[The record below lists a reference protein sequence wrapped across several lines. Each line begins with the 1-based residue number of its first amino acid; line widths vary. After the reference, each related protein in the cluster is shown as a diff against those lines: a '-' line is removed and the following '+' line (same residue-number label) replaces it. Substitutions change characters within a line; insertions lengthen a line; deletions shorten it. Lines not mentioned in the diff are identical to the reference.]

1 MKQPGTKTS
10 PDNSILTDA
19 QLRIE
24 IDKCE
29 YCAEKPCKTACP
41 CDCSPAD
48 FIMAARLGAPSDYRR
63 ATAEIMSMNPLG
75 GICGQVCPDRFCMA
89 ACSHRPVDA
98 PLNIPAIQATI
109 VARARALGVMPR
121 FGKVRANGRRVAIV
135 GAGPAGL
142 AAAATLGQHGYTAH
156 IYETRGEPGGMCR
169 LIPGHRLD
177 RPVLD
182 ADVAFVLSMSNVS
195 LRKARGGGDPIAL
208 LMKGYDAAVVAAG
221 LWDSIV
227 LPIPNADRAIKGLE
241 FLEDPGAWK
250 LKGRVAVVGGGATA
264 LDCAVAAKVHGA
276 KSVEM
281 FALEKAGEMPL
292 TSRERG
298 EVLSHGIDVSG
309 RTRVTAIRMA
319 GDKVVGLD
327 VMKVDLPAGVA
338 FTPAAVRDVEGSEQ
352 VRHGIDHVIMAIGA
366 RPRVKRVA
374 GKRVFYAGDMVNG
387 PSTVVEA
394 SAAGKNVAAQVIA
407 YLEGHRKPKSGNPC
421 KSTLRIPGY
430 DFEPVSLATDFFG
443 RTLTSPFLLSASP
456 ASDGYE
462 QMKRAYDEGWAGGI
476 MKTAFDNLPIHIPA
490 AYMTCFDKTTWG
502 NCDNVSDH
510 PIDRVCREV
519 KRLVREYPDRL
530 TAASTGG
537 TVSGDDDAD
546 RASWQGNTRKLEAA
560 GAMAIEYSLSCPQGG
575 EGAEGD
581 IVSQNAALTA
591 KIVGWVMAIGRGDVP
606 KLFKLTS
613 AVTDI
618 RTILRAV
625 KVVFDRY
632 PHKKAGVTLANTFP
646 SLTFRAPQRGC
657 CIGDPAQ
664 RARAWEDGVVVG
676 MSGEGITP
684 VSYLCLATACGLG
697 VEVSGNAGPVNYRA
711 AANFLALGTN
721 TVQFCTVVEKHGYGI
736 LHELKSGLS
745 HLLAERGIG
754 SIADLRGIT
763 QPNPIRGFMDLD
775 AETQVSACTRDLCVQ
790 CGNCARCPYLAIAL
804 DADRYPMTD
813 AAKCIGCGLCALQC
827 FVGAISLR
835 DRTPAERQARAQG
848 PTLGAHCC
856 E

>member
-1 MKQPGTKTS
+1 MKHDEAVAAYRTAS
-10 PDNSILTDA
+10 DNSILTDA

-24 IDKCE
+24 IEKCE

-75 GICGQVCPDRFCMA
+75 GVCGQVCPERFCMA
-89 ACSHRPVDA
+89 ACSHGRVDA

-109 VARARALGVMPR
+109 VARARALGVMPVFR
-121 FGKVRANGRRVAIV
+121 RVRPNGKRVAII
-135 GAGPAGL
+135 GGGPSGL
-142 AAAATLGQHGYTAH
+142 AAAAMLGQHGYAAH
-156 IYETRGEPGGMCR
+156 IYETRDEPGGMCH
-169 LIPGHRLD
+169 LIPRHRLH

-195 LRKARGGGDPIAL
+195 RRKRPAATDPLAL
-208 LMKGYDAAVVAAG
+208 LTKGYDAVVLAAG
-221 LWDSIV
+221 LWDPIV
-227 LPIPNADRAIKGLE
+227 LPIPNADHAIKGLE
-241 FLEDPGAWK
+241 FLEDPEAWA
-250 LKGRVAVVGGGATA
+250 LKGRVAVIGGGATA
-264 LDCAVAAKVHGA
+264 LDCAVAAKAHDAV
-276 KSVEM
+276 SVEM

-309 RTRVTAIRMA
+309 RTRVTAIRVA
-319 GDKVVGLD
+319 GGRIVGLD
-327 VMKVDLPAGVA
+327 VMKVHLPDGVP
-338 FTPAAVRDVEGSEQ
+338 FSPAAVRDVEGSQQ
-352 VRHGIDHVIMAIGA
+352 VRHDIDHVIMAIGA
-366 RPRVKRVA
+366 RPRVKRA
-374 GKRVFYAGDMVNG
+374 AHKAVFCAGDMVDG

-394 SAAGKNVAAQVIA
+394 SAAGKNAAARVMA
-407 YLEGHRKPKSGNPC
+407 YVEGRRKPRFDNAL

-430 DFEPVSLATDFFG
+430 HFEPVSLETDFFG
-443 RTLTSPFLLSASP
+443 RTLSSPFLLSASP

-462 QMKRAYDEGWAGGI
+462 QMKRAYEEGWAGGI

-490 AYMTCFDKTTWG
+490 AYMTCFDESTWG
-502 NCDNVSDH
+502 NCDNVSEH
-510 PIDRVCREV
+510 PLDRVCREV
-519 KRLVREYPDRL
+519 RRLVKEYPDRL
-530 TAASTGG
+530 TGASTGG
-537 TVSGDDDAD
+537 TVSSQDEAD

-560 GAMAIEYSLSCPQGG
+560 GAMVIEYSLSCPQGG

-591 KIVGWVMAIGRGDVP
+591 KIVDWVMEAGRADIP

-618 RTILRAV
+618 KTILKAV
-625 KVVFDRY
+625 KTVSDRY

-646 SLTFRAPQRGC
+646 SLTFKPGKHT
-657 CIGDPAQ
+657 
-664 RARAWEDGVVVG
+664 WEDGVVVG

-684 VSYLCLATACGLG
+684 VSYLCLAAACGQG
-697 VEVSGNAGPVNYRA
+697 IDVSGNAGPVNYRA

-736 LHELKSGLS
+736 LRELRSGLS
-745 HLLAERGIG
+745 HLLAERGIR
-754 SIADLRGIT
+754 SVAELRGIT
-763 QPNPIRGFMDLD
+763 QPNPIRDFMDLD
-775 AETQVSACTRDLCVQ
+775 ADKQVSTCNRDLCVQ
-790 CGNCARCPYLAIAL
+790 CGNCTRCPYLAVTL
-804 DADRYPMTD
+804 DTERYPVTD
-813 AAKCIGCGLCALQC
+813 PSKCLGCSLCALQC
-827 FVGAISLR
+827 FVGALSLR
-835 DRTPAERQARAQG
+835 DRTPAERWPWG
-848 PTLGAHCC
+848 KKKG

>member
-1 MKQPGTKTS
+1 MTHRGAIATS

-29 YCAEKPCKTACP
+29 YCAEKPCRTACP

-48 FIMAARLGAPSDYRR
+48 FIMAARLGALSDYRR

-98 PLNIPAIQATI
+98 ALNIPAIQATI
-109 VARARALGVMPR
+109 IARARALGVMPVFR
-121 FGKVRANGRRVAIV
+121 RVRPNGKRVAII
-135 GAGPAGL
+135 GGGPSGL
-142 AAAATLGQHGYTAH
+142 AAAAMLGQHGYGAH
-156 IYETRGEPGGMCR
+156 IYETRDEAGGMCH
-169 LIPGHRLD
+169 LIPAHRLH

-195 LRKARGGGDPIAL
+195 RRKARANTDPVAL
-208 LMKGYDAAVVAAG
+208 LAKGYSAVVVAAG
-221 LWDSIV
+221 LWEPIA

-241 FLEDPGAWK
+241 FLEDPGAWA
-250 LKGRVAVVGGGATA
+250 LEGRVAVIGGGATA
-264 LDCAVAAKVHGA
+264 LDCAVAAKAHGA
-276 KSVEM
+276 VSVEM

-309 RTRVTAIRMA
+309 RTRVTAIRVA
-319 GDKVVGLD
+319 RGKIVGLD
-327 VMKVDLPAGVA
+327 VMKVHLPGGVP
-338 FTPAAVRDVEGSEQ
+338 FSPAAVRDVDGSQQ
-352 VRHGIDHVIMAIGA
+352 VRSDIDHVIMAIGA
-366 RPRVKRVA
+366 RPRLKA
-374 GKRVFYAGDMVNG
+374 AAHAAVFCAGDMVNG

-394 SAAGKNVAAQVIA
+394 SAAGKNAAARVMA
-407 YLEGHRKPKSGNPC
+407 HVEGRRKPRFENPR

-443 RTLTSPFLLSASP
+443 RTLRSPFLLSASP

-462 QMKRAYDEGWAGGI
+462 QMKRAYEEGWAGGI
-476 MKTAFDNLPIHIPA
+476 MKTAFHNLPIHIPA
-490 AYMTCFDKTTWG
+490 AYMTCFDDSTWG

-510 PIDRVCREV
+510 PLDRVCREV
-519 KRLVREYPDRL
+519 RRLVREYPDRL
-530 TAASTGG
+530 TGASTGG
-537 TVSGDDDAD
+537 TVSGNDDAD
-546 RASWQGNTRKLEAA
+546 RASWQGNTRRLEAA
-560 GAMAIEYSLSCPQGG
+560 GAMVVEYSLSCPQGG

-591 KIVGWVMAIGRGDVP
+591 KIVDWVMEAGRADIP

-618 RTILRAV
+618 RTILKAV
-625 KVVFDRY
+625 KMVFDRY
-632 PHKKAGVTLANTFP
+632 PNKKAGVTLANTFP
-646 SLTFRAPQRGC
+646 SLTFKAGTRV
-657 CIGDPAQ
+657 
-664 RARAWEDGVVVG
+664 WEDGVVVG

-684 VSYLCLATACGLG
+684 VSYLCLAAACGQG
-697 VEVSGNAGPVNYRA
+697 VDVSGNAGPMHYRA

-736 LHELKSGLS
+736 IHELSSGLS
-745 HLLAERGIG
+745 HLLAERGIR
-754 SIADLRGIT
+754 SAAELRGIA
-763 QPNPIRGFMDLD
+763 QPHPIRDFMDLAAD
-775 AETQVSACTRDLCVQ
+775 KQVSTSNRDLCVR
-790 CGNCARCPYLAIAL
+790 CGNCTRCPYLAITLAT
-804 DADRYPMTD
+804 DGYPVTD
-813 AAKCIGCGLCALQC
+813 ASKCIGCSLCALQC
-827 FVGAISLR
+827 FVGALSLR
-835 DRTPAERQARAQG
+835 DRTPAEIKKA
-848 PTLGAHCC
+848 
-856 E
+856 